1 MKTLDQNDLACV
13 SGGTSKNDQAL
24 QTALTNI
31 QSSIKDVAGNNN
43 NNQNSFMLPLVMM
56 LALNKNQSGPT
67 VIAGGGGGGP
77 VYAAAP
83 AVGPVVNVSTRIRR
97 W

>member
-1 MKTLDQNDLACV
+1 MKTLDQNDLAIV
-13 SGGTSKNDQAL
+13 NGGTSKNDQAL

-31 QSSIKDVAGNNN
+31 QSSIKDVAGNKNN
-43 NNQNSFMLPLVMM
+43 DQNSFLLPMVMM

-67 VIAGGGGGGP
+67 VITGGGGP
-77 VYAAAP
+77 AFAAAP